1 VLREKKRTLTQRLV
15 AFVAPKRKPVAAKRI
30 TAWFLLGCCL
40 LYTGFL
46 NLSMTVLAAP
56 EVATPSYV
64 VMEASTGQ
72 VICEQDADTRRSPA
86 SITKIMTLLIIF
98 EHLKS
103 GRIRLEDEVITSAY
117 AKSMGGSQVFLEEGE
132 AQTLDTMIKCISV
145 ASGNDASVAVA
156 EYIAGSEGEFVKL
169 MNEKAEALGMQNT
182 HFEDCC
188 GLTDSDNHYSS
199 ARDVAIMS
207 RELITKYPEV
217 FTYTKIW
224 MEDIEH
230 KTAQGTTSFTLAST
244 NKLLK
249 QYEWTTGLKTGST
262 SKALYCLSATAKKDD
277 MELIAVVMAAPDP
290 KTRFQ
295 DAITLLN
302 YGYSVS
308 QMYTDENKDPL
319 PEQKIEGGIEDV
331 LYLTYAGPFEY
342 LDTAGSNL
350 SEIQKEIS
358 LPDIVQAP
366 IAEGE
371 AVGEAVYKLNGNRIG
386 SVSIL
391 AAKGVEKATYKDY
404 WKKVWIL
411 YLMKR

>member
-1 VLREKKRTLTQRLV
+1 MQG
-15 AFVAPKRKPVAAKRI
+15 KRKRIVVWLLTGILLAETLFTTMTIPV
-30 TAWFLLGCCL
+30 
-40 LYTGFL
+40 
-46 NLSMTVLAAP
+46 NAAP
-56 EVATPSYV
+56 EVTTPSYI

-103 GRIRLEDEVITSAY
+103 GRIRLEDEVTTSAY

-132 AQTLDTMIKCISV
+132 TQTLKTMIKCIAV

-169 MNEKAEALGMQNT
+169 MNEKAESLGMQNT

-188 GLTDSDNHYSS
+188 GLTDSDDHYSS
-199 ARDVAIMS
+199 AKDVAIMS

-217 FTYTKIW
+217 FDYTTIW

-230 KTAQGTTSFTLAST
+230 VTAQGTSTFTLSST

-262 SKALYCLSATAKKDD
+262 SKALYCLSATANKDG

-295 DAITLLN
+295 DAMSLLS

-308 QMYTDENKDPL
+308 QMYKDDNKDPL
-319 PEQKIEGGIEDV
+319 PAQKVEGGIEDTV
-331 LYLTYAGPFEY
+331 NLVYEAPFSY
-342 LDTAGSNL
+342 LDTAGNNL
-350 SEIQKEIS
+350 NDIEKEIS
-358 LPDIVQAP
+358 LPGAVTAP
-366 IAEGE
+366 IAEGD
-371 AVGEAVYKLNGNRIG
+371 AVGEAVYKLNGARIG

-391 AAKGVEKATYKDY
+391 AAKDVEKAQYKDY
-404 WKKVWIL
+404 YKKVWGL

>member
-1 VLREKKRTLTQRLV
+1 MQG
-15 AFVAPKRKPVAAKRI
+15 KRKRI
-30 TAWFLLGCCL
+30 VVWLLTGIL
-40 LYTGFL
+40 LAETLFT
-46 NLSMTVLAAP
+46 NLTIVVSAAP
-56 EVATPSYV
+56 EVSTPSYI

-103 GRIRLEDEVITSAY
+103 GRIHLEDQVTTSAY

-132 AQTLDTMIKCISV
+132 TQTLKTMIKCIAV

-169 MNEKAEALGMQNT
+169 MNEKAESLGMQNT
-182 HFEDCC
+182 HFVDCC
-188 GLTDSDNHYSS
+188 GLTDSDDHYSS
-199 ARDVAIMS
+199 AKDVAIMS

-217 FTYTKIW
+217 FDYTTIW

-230 KTAQGTTSFTLAST
+230 KTTQGTSTFTLSST

-262 SKALYCLSATAKKDD
+262 SKALYCLSATANKDG

-295 DAITLLN
+295 DAMSLLS

-308 QMYTDENKDPL
+308 QMYTDDNKDPL
-319 PEQKIEGGIEDV
+319 PAQKVEGGIEDMV
-331 LYLTYAGPFEY
+331 NLVYETPFSY
-342 LDTAGSNL
+342 LDTAGNNL
-350 SEIQKEIS
+350 NEIEKEIS
-358 LPDIVQAP
+358 LPGSVTAP
-366 IAEGE
+366 IAEGD
-371 AVGEAVYKLNGNRIG
+371 AIGEAVYKLNGTRIG

-391 AAKGVEKATYKDY
+391 AAKGVEKAQYKD
-404 WKKVWIL
+404 WLVGG
-411 YLMKR
+411 

>member
-1 VLREKKRTLTQRLV
+1 MREKKRTLTQRLV
-15 AFVAPKRKPVAAKRI
+15 AFAAPKRKPMAAKRI

>member
-1 VLREKKRTLTQRLV
+1 MQEKRKRIIVWLLMGILLTQTV
-15 AFVAPKRKPVAAKRI
+15 FSV
-30 TAWFLLGCCL
+30 
-40 LYTGFL
+40 
-46 NLSMTVLAAP
+46 MTISVNAAP
-56 EVATPSYV
+56 DISTPSYI

-103 GRIRLEDEVITSAY
+103 GRIRLDDQVTTSAY
-117 AKSMGGSQVFLEEGE
+117 AKSMGGSQVYLEEGE
-132 AQTLDTMIKCISV
+132 TQTLKTMIKCIAV

-169 MNEKAEALGMQNT
+169 MNEKAESLGMQNT

-188 GLTDSDNHYSS
+188 GLTDSDDHYSS
-199 ARDVAIMS
+199 AKDVAIMS

-217 FTYTKIW
+217 FDYTTIW

-230 KTAQGTTSFTLAST
+230 KTAQGTSTFTLSST
-244 NKLLK
+244 NRLLK
-249 QYEWTTGLKTGST
+249 MYEWTTGLKTGST
-262 SKALYCLSATAKKDD
+262 SKARYCLSATANKDG

-295 DAITLLN
+295 DAMSLLS

-319 PEQKIEGGIEDV
+319 PAQKVEGGIEDMV
-331 LYLTYAGPFEY
+331 NLVYEGPYSY

-350 SEIQKEIS
+350 NEIEKEIS
-358 LPDIVQAP
+358 LPGTVTAP
-366 IAEGE
+366 IAEGD
-371 AVGEAVYKLNGNRIG
+371 AIGEAVYKLNGTRIG

-391 AAKGVEKATYKDY
+391 AAKSVEKAQYKDY
-404 WKKVWIL
+404 YKKVWGL

>member
-1 VLREKKRTLTQRLV
+1 MQG
-15 AFVAPKRKPVAAKRI
+15 KRKRI
-30 TAWFLLGCCL
+30 VVWLLSGIL
-40 LYTGFL
+40 LAETLFTT
-46 NLSMTVLAAP
+46 MTISVNAAP
-56 EVATPSYV
+56 EVTTPSYI

-86 SITKIMTLLIIF
+86 SITKIMTLLLIF
-98 EHLKS
+98 EQLKS
-103 GRIRLEDEVITSAY
+103 GRIHLEDKVTTSAY

-132 AQTLDTMIKCISV
+132 SQTLETMIKCIAV

-169 MNEKAEALGMQNT
+169 MNEKAESLGMQNT

-188 GLTDSDNHYSS
+188 GLTDSDDHYSS
-199 ARDVAIMS
+199 AKDVAIMS

-217 FTYTKIW
+217 FDYTTIW

-230 KTAQGTTSFTLAST
+230 VTAQGTSTFTLSST

-262 SKALYCLSATAKKDD
+262 SKALYCLSATANKDG

-295 DAITLLN
+295 DAMSLLS

-308 QMYTDENKDPL
+308 QMYKDENKEPI
-319 PEQKIEGGIEDV
+319 PAQKVEGGIEDTV
-331 LYLTYAGPFEY
+331 NLVYEGAFSY
-342 LDTAGSNL
+342 LDTAGNNL
-350 SEIQKEIS
+350 NEIEKEIS
-358 LPDIVQAP
+358 LPGSVAAP
-366 IAEGE
+366 IAEGD
-371 AVGEAVYKLNGNRIG
+371 AIGEVVYKLNGTRIG
-386 SVSIL
+386 SISIL
-391 AAKGVEKATYKDY
+391 AAKDVEKAQYKDY
-404 WKKVWIL
+404 YKKVWGR